1 VGVGT
6 LKGTLKQGS
15 GQGGESR
22 GKHMG
27 WESGDSVAMER
38 RWEERGRSEWF
49 WGGLSR
55 MVHHEDLTFT
65 QSRMGVMGGTRF
77 DP

>member
-1 VGVGT
+1 
-6 LKGTLKQGS
+6 
-15 GQGGESR
+15 
-22 GKHMG
+22 
-27 WESGDSVAMER
+27 MER